1 MVLDMASNFFVSCVI
16 FFHSF
21 IHFTHCFPIDLSAV
35 SENKLSIFMFSTLNL
50 RMLTSLL
57 LQNCYVQ
64 KRTHTH
70 GSLRTDLTFLW
81 VNAIFRRPLNEN
93 LLTYRYEILHI

>member
-57 LQNCYVQ
+57 LH
-64 KRTHTH
+64 RFH
-70 GSLRTDLTFLW
+70 SLLFYFV
-81 VNAIFRRPLNEN
+81 VNSYFHVPWGIELS
-93 LLTYRYEILHI
+93 